1 MIMRNVTDIEEIRD
15 ELKEAASDNHRYAE
29 NYQFDKMKKR
39 WDKYLQF
46 YLLKDEEKSV
56 AMGGIVK
63 FGDNLVRIC
72 DRYCTFRSY
81 RRFGINKFIKKNIR
95 FCVEYFVTQQT
106 EWAIQNGYQPFIS
119 MSAEIDKTNSM
130 KRFLEYFDPKW
141 NYRLLPDLYLTC
153 NRDNPKCRQHIITN
167 NSTIELEKV

>member
-1 MIMRNVTDIEEIRD
+1 MIMCNVTDIEEIRD

-72 DRYCTFRSY
+72 DRYCTLRSY

-95 FCVEYFVTQQT
+95 FC
-106 EWAIQNGYQPFIS
+106 NGIF
-119 MSAEIDKTNSM
+119 KL
-130 KRFLEYFDPKW
+130 RF
-141 NYRLLPDLYLTC
+141 N
-153 NRDNPKCRQHIITN
+153 
-167 NSTIELEKV
+167 